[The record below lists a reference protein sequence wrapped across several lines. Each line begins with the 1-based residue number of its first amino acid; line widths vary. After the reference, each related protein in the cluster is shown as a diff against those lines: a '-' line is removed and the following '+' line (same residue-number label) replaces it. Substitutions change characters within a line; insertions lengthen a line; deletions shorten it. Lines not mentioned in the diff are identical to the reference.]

1 MTDDGDSAA
10 AGAGALYL
18 AQLRCSEFST
28 FIQFT
33 HRESLDLILGPIIS
47 PCSVSRS
54 HISLIVATLNMTP
67 WLTSRTIIRGEA
79 EDNLH

>member
-10 AGAGALYL
+10 AGAGAGILYL

-33 HRESLDLILGPIIS
+33 HREWLVLPVF
-47 PCSVSRS
+47 SVTESYLPNCG
-54 HISLIVATLNMTP
+54 HTEYDPVANEQNHYP
-67 WLTSRTIIRGEA
+67 WRG
-79 EDNLH
+79 

>member
-10 AGAGALYL
+10 AGDGALYL

-33 HRESLDLILGPIIS
+33 HRESPVLPVF
-47 PCSVSRS
+47 SVTESYLPNCC
-54 HISLIVATLNMTP
+54 HTEYDPVANEQNHYP
-67 WLTSRTIIRGEA
+67 W
-79 EDNLH
+79 